1 MMVLTM
7 PEEIL
12 LLLLDDETGKPVGLP
27 GPAGDLALAG
37 AILME
42 LALAGRIDTDLDRL
56 LVVQQRPTG
65 DALLDGVLAR
75 LATGAPA
82 SLSPERTSR
91 WWIQDLAKSGPEFR
105 TAILDR
111 LVAAGVLRRIED
123 RFLWVFPER
132 RYPKAEGRAETAEV
146 RRRLRGVLLE
156 DEIPDPRDAL
166 LIGLARAAG
175 LVPLVLD
182 EAEAAQ
188 AAARVDQVAGLEEL
202 SRSLSAA
209 TRDVYATLLRQGAVH

>member
-1 MMVLTM
+1 MLLTM

-56 LVVQQRPTG
+56 VLVQQRPTG

-75 LATGAPA
+75 LAAGGV
-82 SLSPERTSR
+82 ERASR
-91 WWIQDLAKSGPEFR
+91 WWIQDIAKSGPALR
-105 TAILDR
+105 TQVLER
-111 LVAAGVLRRIED
+111 LVDGGVLRRIED

-132 RYPKAEGRAETAEV
+132 RYPKATGRAETAEV

-156 DEIPDPRDAL
+156 ADIPDPRDAL
-166 LIGLARAAG
+166 LIGLARSAG
-175 LVPLVLD
+175 LVPLVLSD
-182 EAEAAQ
+182 EEYAQ

-209 TRDVYATLLRQGAVH
+209 TRDVYT

>member
-1 MMVLTM
+1 MSLTM

-27 GPAGDLALAG
+27 GPASDLALAG

-56 LVVQQRPTG
+56 LVVQKRPTG
-65 DALLDGVLAR
+65 DAVLDGVLER
-75 LATGAPA
+75 LSAAGTV
-82 SLSPERTSR
+82 RTSR
-91 WWIQDLAKSGPEFR
+91 WWIQDLAR
-105 TAILDR
+105 TGAALRAMVLER
-111 LVAAGVLRRIED
+111 LVAGGVLRRIED

-156 DEIPDPRDAL
+156 DDIPDPRDAL
-166 LIGLARAAG
+166 LIGLARSTG
-175 LVPLVLD
+175 LVPLVLSED
-182 EAEAAQ
+182 EMAQ
-188 AAARVDQVAGLEEL
+188 AASRVEQVAGLEEL

>member
-1 MMVLTM
+1 MGLTM

-56 LVVQQRPTG
+56 VVVESRPTG
-65 DALLDGVLAR
+65 DALLDEVLGQ
-75 LATGAPA
+75 LAKGGA
-82 SLSPERTSR
+82 ERTSR
-91 WWIQDLAKSGPEFR
+91 WWIQELAKGGAALR
-105 TAILDR
+105 TRLLER
-111 LVAAGVLRRIED
+111 LVAGGVLRRVED

-132 RYPKAEGRAETAEV
+132 RYPKVTGRDETAEV
-146 RRRLRGVLLE
+146 RARLRGVLL
-156 DEIPDPRDAL
+156 DDDIPDSRDAL
-166 LIGLARAAG
+166 LIGLARATG
-175 LVPLVLD
+175 LIPLVLSPE
-182 EAEAAQ
+182 EAG
-188 AAARVDQVAGLEEL
+188 AAARRVEQVAMLEEL

-209 TRDVYATLLRQGAVH
+209 TRDVYAALLRQGAVH

>member
-37 AILME
+37 SILME

-56 LVVQQRPTG
+56 VVVQQRPTG

-75 LATGAPA
+75 LATGAP
-82 SLSPERTSR
+82 ERTSR
-91 WWIQDLAKSGPEFR
+91 WWIQDLAKSGPSFR
-105 TAILDR
+105 AEILDR

-156 DEIPDPRDAL
+156 EDIPDPRDAL

-182 EAEAAQ
+182 EAEAAG